1 MRKPIDKG
9 KAQALRN
16 AGWKIKDI
24 ADEMKCCYSAVYNN
38 TTPPP
43 PKKKYAFEF
52 SDREQTALNY
62 YGSQTYV

>member
-16 AGWKIKDI
+16 AGWSINDI
-24 ADEMKCCYSAVYNN
+24 ASEMGCSYSAVYNN

-52 SDREQTALNY
+52 TEREKTALNY
-62 YGSQTYV
+62 YGSQKYL